1 MKSFRHYVATAMY
14 FGNNVVKENKKL
26 IATFGKRAFIL
37 TDEFLD
43 GCRNYALE
51 DVKEILDELDIEYLV
66 NDQVEDNPS
75 VETCVAITNIAR
87 KFKPDFMFGIGG
99 GSAIDAAK
107 TVGFLLTQP
116 EDVDVYEALF
126 SGPAFYE
133 HLYQELELPLVGI
146 PTTAGTG
153 SEVTGG
159 AVLTRCDMDNKDTAR
174 HKLYCTVAF
183 LDARYV
189 KESPS
194 FLIHTGAMDAL
205 AHGVETYINV
215 KSNPLNRA
223 IAAIGMD
230 MFAQY
235 KDRLISDKL
244 TDEDYETMLL
254 ISNIMGQAFMQAG
267 TCLPHGLGYP
277 LSHHKGVNHGL
288 SCSITLGE
296 WLRGFKDQSIV
307 EPVVKMCGFA
317 SVDEMADYINEI
329 LSRDVDIEV
338 TDEEITAW
346 ADQFCANPDRL
357 SRNPELI
364 TVEEITTIYRRS
376 LARYIKN

>member
-1 MKSFRHYVATAMY
+1 MKAFRHYVATPVY
-14 FGNNVVKENKKL
+14 FGENVVRDNKQL
-26 IATFGKRAFIL
+26 FATYGKRAFIV

-51 DVKEILDELDIEYLV
+51 DVTAVLDELGIPYAV
-66 NDQVEDNPS
+66 NDKTEDNPP
-75 VETCVAITNIAR
+75 VESCAAIAAEAR
-87 KFKPDFMFGIGG
+87 KFKPDFIIGIGG
-99 GSAIDAAK
+99 GSALDTAK
-107 TVGFLLTQP
+107 VVDYLLTQS
-116 EDVDVYEALF
+116 EDVDVYDVLF
-126 SGPAFYE
+126 SGAPFYE
-133 HLYQELELPLVGI
+133 HVYQELQLPLVGI

-183 LDARYV
+183 LDARYIR
-189 KESPS
+189 ESPK

-223 IAAIGMD
+223 IAAVGMQ
-230 MFAQY
+230 MFAEY
-235 KDRLISDKL
+235 KDNMLNDCL
-244 TDEDYETMLL
+244 TDEDYEKMLL
-254 ISNIMGQAFMQAG
+254 TSNVMGQAFMQAG

-288 SCSITLGE
+288 SCSMTLGE

-307 EPVVKMCGFA
+307 EPVVKLCGF
-317 SVDEMADYINEI
+317 SSTDEMADYINEI
-329 LSRDVDIEV
+329 LSRDVDISV
-338 TDEEITAW
+338 TGEEIDAW
-346 ADQFCANPDRL
+346 AEQFCANPDRL
-357 SRNPELI
+357 SRNPEPIGLEDI
-364 TVEEITTIYRRS
+364 KGIYRRA
-376 LARYIKN
+376 LARYIK

>member
-1 MKSFRHYVATAMY
+1 MKAFRHYVATAVY
-14 FGNNVVKENKKL
+14 FGENVVRDNKQL
-26 IATFGKRAFIL
+26 FATYGKRAFIV

-51 DVKEILDELDIEYLV
+51 DVTAVLDELGIPYAV
-66 NDQVEDNPS
+66 NDKTEDNPP
-75 VETCVAITNIAR
+75 VESCAAIAAEAR
-87 KFKPDFMFGIGG
+87 KFKPDFIIGIGG
-99 GSAIDAAK
+99 GSALDTAK
-107 TVGFLLTQP
+107 VVDYLLTQS
-116 EDVDVYEALF
+116 EDVDVYDVLF
-126 SGPAFYE
+126 SGAPFYE
-133 HLYQELELPLVGI
+133 HVYQELQLPLVGI

-183 LDARYV
+183 LDARYIR
-189 KESPS
+189 ESPK

-223 IAAIGMD
+223 IAAVGMQ
-230 MFAQY
+230 MFAEY
-235 KDRLISDKL
+235 KDNMLNDCL
-244 TDEDYETMLL
+244 TDEDYEKMLL
-254 ISNIMGQAFMQAG
+254 TSNVMGQAFMQAG

-288 SCSITLGE
+288 SCSMTLGE

-307 EPVVKMCGFA
+307 EPVVKLCGF
-317 SVDEMADYINEI
+317 SSTDEMADYINEI
-329 LSRDVDIEV
+329 LSRDVDISV
-338 TDEEITAW
+338 TGEEIGAW
-346 ADQFCANPDRL
+346 AEQFCANPDRL
-357 SRNPELI
+357 SRNPEPIGLEDI
-364 TVEEITTIYRRS
+364 KGIYRRA
-376 LARYIKN
+376 LARYIK

>member
-1 MKSFRHYVATAMY
+1 MKAFRHYVATAVY
-14 FGNNVVKENKKL
+14 FGENVVRDNKQL
-26 IATFGKRAFIL
+26 FATYGKRAFIV

-51 DVKEILDELDIEYLV
+51 DVTAVLDELGIPYAV
-66 NDQVEDNPS
+66 NDKTEDNPP
-75 VETCVAITNIAR
+75 VESCAAIAAEAR
-87 KFKPDFMFGIGG
+87 KFKPDFIIGIGG
-99 GSAIDAAK
+99 GSALDTAK
-107 TVGFLLTQP
+107 VVDYLLTQS
-116 EDVDVYEALF
+116 EDVDVYDVLF
-126 SGPAFYE
+126 SGAPFYE
-133 HLYQELELPLVGI
+133 HVYQELQLPLVGI

-183 LDARYV
+183 LDARYIR
-189 KESPS
+189 ESPK

-223 IAAIGMD
+223 IAAVGMQ
-230 MFAQY
+230 MFAEY
-235 KDRLISDKL
+235 KDNMLNDCL
-244 TDEDYETMLL
+244 TDEDYEKMLL
-254 ISNIMGQAFMQAG
+254 TSNVMGQAFMQAG

-288 SCSITLGE
+288 SCSMTLGE

-307 EPVVKMCGFA
+307 EPVVKLCGF
-317 SVDEMADYINEI
+317 SSTDEMADYINEI
-329 LSRDVDIEV
+329 LSRDVDISV
-338 TDEEITAW
+338 TGEEIDAW
-346 ADQFCANPDRL
+346 AEQFCANPDRL
-357 SRNPELI
+357 SRNPEPIGLEDI
-364 TVEEITTIYRRS
+364 KGIYRRA
-376 LARYIKN
+376 LARYIK

>member
-1 MKSFRHYVATAMY
+1 MKAFRHYVATPVY
-14 FGNNVVKENKKL
+14 FGENVVRDNKQL
-26 IATFGKRAFIL
+26 FATYGKRAFIV

-51 DVKEILDELDIEYLV
+51 DVTAVLDELGIPYAV
-66 NDQVEDNPS
+66 NDKTEDNPP
-75 VETCVAITNIAR
+75 VESCAAIAAEAR
-87 KFKPDFMFGIGG
+87 KFKPDFIIGIGG
-99 GSAIDAAK
+99 GSALDTAK
-107 TVGFLLTQP
+107 VVDYLLTQS
-116 EDVDVYEALF
+116 EDVDVYDVLF
-126 SGPAFYE
+126 SGAPFYE
-133 HLYQELELPLVGI
+133 HVYQELQLPLVGI

-183 LDARYV
+183 LDARYIR
-189 KESPS
+189 ESPK

-223 IAAIGMD
+223 IAAVGMQ
-230 MFAQY
+230 MFAEY
-235 KDRLISDKL
+235 KDNMLNDCL
-244 TDEDYETMLL
+244 TDEDYEKMLL
-254 ISNIMGQAFMQAG
+254 TSNVMGQAFMQAG

-288 SCSITLGE
+288 SCSMTLGE

-307 EPVVKMCGFA
+307 EPVVKLCGF
-317 SVDEMADYINEI
+317 SSTDEMADYINEI
-329 LSRDVDIEV
+329 LSRDVDISV
-338 TDEEITAW
+338 TGEEIDTW
-346 ADQFCANPDRL
+346 AEQFCANPDRL
-357 SRNPELI
+357 SRNPEPIGLEDI
-364 TVEEITTIYRRS
+364 KGIYRRA
-376 LARYIKN
+376 LARYIK

>member
-1 MKSFRHYVATAMY
+1 MKAFRYYVATAVY
-14 FGNNVVKENKKL
+14 FGENVVRDNKQL
-26 IATFGKRAFIL
+26 FATYGKRAFIV

-51 DVKEILDELDIEYLV
+51 DVTAVLDELGIPYAV
-66 NDQVEDNPS
+66 NDKTEDNPP
-75 VETCVAITNIAR
+75 VESCAAIAAEAR
-87 KFKPDFMFGIGG
+87 KFKPDFIIGIGG
-99 GSAIDAAK
+99 GSALDTAK
-107 TVGFLLTQP
+107 VVDYLLTQS
-116 EDVDVYEALF
+116 EDVDVYDALF
-126 SGPAFYE
+126 SGAPFYE
-133 HLYQELELPLVGI
+133 RVYQELQLPLVGI

-183 LDARYV
+183 LDARYIR
-189 KESPS
+189 ESPK

-223 IAAIGMD
+223 IAAVGMQ
-230 MFAQY
+230 MFAEY
-235 KDRLISDKL
+235 KDNMLNDCL
-244 TDEDYETMLL
+244 TDEDYEKMLL
-254 ISNIMGQAFMQAG
+254 TANVMGQAFMQAG

-288 SCSITLGE
+288 SCSMTLGE

-307 EPVVKMCGFA
+307 EPVVKLCGF
-317 SVDEMADYINEI
+317 SSTDEMADYINEI
-329 LSRDVDIEV
+329 LSRDVDISV
-338 TDEEITAW
+338 TGEEIDAW
-346 ADQFCANPDRL
+346 AEQFCANPDRL
-357 SRNPELI
+357 SRNPEPIGLEDI
-364 TVEEITTIYRRS
+364 KGIYRRA
-376 LARYIKN
+376 LARYIK

>member
-1 MKSFRHYVATAMY
+1 MKAFRHYVATAVY
-14 FGNNVVKENKKL
+14 FGENVVRDNKQL
-26 IATFGKRAFIL
+26 FATYGKRAFIV

-51 DVKEILDELDIEYLV
+51 DVTAVLDELGIPYAV
-66 NDQVEDNPS
+66 NDKTEDNPP
-75 VETCVAITNIAR
+75 VESCAAIAAEAR
-87 KFKPDFMFGIGG
+87 KFKPDFIIGIGG
-99 GSAIDAAK
+99 GSALDTAK
-107 TVGFLLTQP
+107 VVDYLLTQS
-116 EDVDVYEALF
+116 EDVDVYDVLF
-126 SGPAFYE
+126 SGAPFYE
-133 HLYQELELPLVGI
+133 HVYQELQLPLVGI

-183 LDARYV
+183 LDARYIR
-189 KESPS
+189 ESPK

-223 IAAIGMD
+223 IAAVGMQ
-230 MFAQY
+230 MFAEY
-235 KDRLISDKL
+235 KDNMLNDCL
-244 TDEDYETMLL
+244 TDEDYEKMLL
-254 ISNIMGQAFMQAG
+254 TSNVMGQAFMQAG

-288 SCSITLGE
+288 SCSMTLGE

-307 EPVVKMCGFA
+307 EPVVKLCGF
-317 SVDEMADYINEI
+317 SSTDEMADYINEI
-329 LSRDVDIEV
+329 LSRDVDISV
-338 TDEEITAW
+338 TGEEIDAW
-346 ADQFCANPDRL
+346 AEQFCANPDRL
-357 SRNPELI
+357 SRNPEPIGLEDI
-364 TVEEITTIYRRS
+364 KGIYRRA
-376 LARYIKN
+376 LARYMK

>member
-1 MKSFRHYVATAMY
+1 MKAFRHYVATAVY
-14 FGNNVVKENKKL
+14 FGENVVRDNKQL
-26 IATFGKRAFIL
+26 FATYGKRAFIV

-51 DVKEILDELDIEYLV
+51 DVTAVLDELGIPYAV
-66 NDQVEDNPS
+66 NDKTEDNPP
-75 VETCVAITNIAR
+75 VESCAAIAAEAR
-87 KFKPDFMFGIGG
+87 KFKPDFIIGIGG
-99 GSAIDAAK
+99 GSALDTAK
-107 TVGFLLTQP
+107 VVDYLLTQS
-116 EDVDVYEALF
+116 EDVDVYDVLF
-126 SGPAFYE
+126 SGAPFYE
-133 HLYQELELPLVGI
+133 HVYQELQLPLVGI

-183 LDARYV
+183 LDARYIR
-189 KESPS
+189 ESPK

-223 IAAIGMD
+223 IAAVGMQ
-230 MFAQY
+230 MFAEY
-235 KDRLISDKL
+235 KDNMLNDCL
-244 TDEDYETMLL
+244 TDEDYEKMLL
-254 ISNIMGQAFMQAG
+254 TANVMGQAFMQAG

-288 SCSITLGE
+288 SCSMTLGE

-307 EPVVKMCGFA
+307 EPVVKLCGF
-317 SVDEMADYINEI
+317 SSTDEMADYINEI
-329 LSRDVDIEV
+329 LSRDVDISV
-338 TDEEITAW
+338 TGEEIDAW
-346 ADQFCANPDRL
+346 AEQFCANPDRL
-357 SRNPELI
+357 SRNPEPIGLEDI
-364 TVEEITTIYRRS
+364 KGIYRRA
-376 LARYIKN
+376 LARYIK

>member
-1 MKSFRHYVATAMY
+1 MKAFRHYVATPVY
-14 FGNNVVKENKKL
+14 FGENVVRDNKQL
-26 IATFGKRAFIL
+26 FATYGKRAFIV

-51 DVKEILDELDIEYLV
+51 DVTAVLDELGIPYAV
-66 NDQVEDNPS
+66 NDKTEDNPP
-75 VETCVAITNIAR
+75 VESCAAIAAEAR
-87 KFKPDFMFGIGG
+87 KFKPDFIIGIGG
-99 GSAIDAAK
+99 GSALDTAQ
-107 TVGFLLTQP
+107 VVDYLLTQS
-116 EDVDVYEALF
+116 EAVDVYDVLF
-126 SGPAFYE
+126 SGAPFYE
-133 HLYQELELPLVGI
+133 HVYQELQLPLVGI

-183 LDARYV
+183 LDARYIR
-189 KESPS
+189 ESPK

-223 IAAIGMD
+223 IAAVGMQ
-230 MFAQY
+230 MFAEY
-235 KDRLISDKL
+235 KDNMLNDCL
-244 TDEDYETMLL
+244 TDEDYEKMLL
-254 ISNIMGQAFMQAG
+254 TSNVMGQAFMQAG

-288 SCSITLGE
+288 SCSMTLGE

-307 EPVVKMCGFA
+307 EPVVKLCGF
-317 SVDEMADYINEI
+317 SSTDEMADYINEI
-329 LSRDVDIEV
+329 LSRDVDISV
-338 TDEEITAW
+338 TGEEIDAW
-346 ADQFCANPDRL
+346 AEQFCANPDRL
-357 SRNPELI
+357 SRNPEPIGLEDI
-364 TVEEITTIYRRS
+364 KGIYRRA
-376 LARYIKN
+376 LARYIK

>member
-1 MKSFRHYVATAMY
+1 MKAFRHYVATPVY
-14 FGNNVVKENKKL
+14 FGENVVRDNKQL
-26 IATFGKRAFIL
+26 FATYGKRAFIV

-51 DVKEILDELDIEYLV
+51 DVTAVLDELGIPYAV
-66 NDQVEDNPS
+66 NDKTEDNPP
-75 VETCVAITNIAR
+75 VESCAAIAAEAR
-87 KFKPDFMFGIGG
+87 KFKPDFIIGIGG
-99 GSAIDAAK
+99 GSALDTAK
-107 TVGFLLTQP
+107 VVDYLLTQS
-116 EDVDVYEALF
+116 EDVDVYDVLF
-126 SGPAFYE
+126 SGAPFYE
-133 HLYQELELPLVGI
+133 HVYQELQLPLVGI

-183 LDARYV
+183 LDARYIR
-189 KESPS
+189 ESPK

-223 IAAIGMD
+223 IAAVGMQ
-230 MFAQY
+230 MFAEY
-235 KDRLISDKL
+235 KDNMLNDCP
-244 TDEDYETMLL
+244 TDEDYEKMLL
-254 ISNIMGQAFMQAG
+254 TSNVMGQAFMQAG

-288 SCSITLGE
+288 SCSMTLGE

-307 EPVVKMCGFA
+307 EPVVKLCGF
-317 SVDEMADYINEI
+317 SSTDEMADYINEI
-329 LSRDVDIEV
+329 LSRDVDISV
-338 TDEEITAW
+338 TGEEIDAW
-346 ADQFCANPDRL
+346 AEQFCANPDRL
-357 SRNPELI
+357 SRNPEPIGLEDI
-364 TVEEITTIYRRS
+364 KGIYRRA
-376 LARYIKN
+376 LARYIK

>member
-1 MKSFRHYVATAMY
+1 MKAFRHYVATPVY
-14 FGNNVVKENKKL
+14 FGENVVRDNKQL
-26 IATFGKRAFIL
+26 FATYGKRAFIV

-51 DVKEILDELDIEYLV
+51 DVTAVLDELGIPYAV
-66 NDQVEDNPS
+66 NDKTEDNPP
-75 VETCVAITNIAR
+75 VESCAAIAAEAR
-87 KFKPDFMFGIGG
+87 KFKPDFIIGIGG
-99 GSAIDAAK
+99 GSALDTAK
-107 TVGFLLTQP
+107 VVDYLLTQS
-116 EDVDVYEALF
+116 EDVDVYDVLF
-126 SGPAFYE
+126 SGAPFYE
-133 HLYQELELPLVGI
+133 HVYQELQLPLVGI

-183 LDARYV
+183 LDARYIR
-189 KESPS
+189 ESPK

-223 IAAIGMD
+223 IAAVGMQ
-230 MFAQY
+230 MFAEY
-235 KDRLISDKL
+235 KDNMLNDCL
-244 TDEDYETMLL
+244 TDEDYEKMLL
-254 ISNIMGQAFMQAG
+254 TSNVMGQAFMQAG

-288 SCSITLGE
+288 SCSMTLGE

-307 EPVVKMCGFA
+307 EPVVKLCGF
-317 SVDEMADYINEI
+317 SSTDEMADYINEI
-329 LSRDVDIEV
+329 LSRDVDISV
-338 TDEEITAW
+338 TGEEIDAW
-346 ADQFCANPDRL
+346 AEQFCANPDRL
-357 SRNPELI
+357 SRNPEPIWL
-364 TVEEITTIYRRS
+364 EDLNGIYRRA
-376 LARYIKN
+376 LARYIK

>member
-1 MKSFRHYVATAMY
+1 MKAFRHYVATAVY
-14 FGNNVVKENKKL
+14 FGENVVRDNKQL
-26 IATFGKRAFIL
+26 FATYGKRAFIV

-51 DVKEILDELDIEYLV
+51 DVTAVLDELGIPYAV
-66 NDQVEDNPS
+66 NDKTEDNPP
-75 VETCVAITNIAR
+75 VESCAAIAAEAR
-87 KFKPDFMFGIGG
+87 KFKPDFIIGIGG
-99 GSAIDAAK
+99 GSALDTAK
-107 TVGFLLTQP
+107 VVDYLLTQS
-116 EDVDVYEALF
+116 EDVDVYDVLF
-126 SGPAFYE
+126 SGAPFYE
-133 HLYQELELPLVGI
+133 HVYQELQLPLVGI

-183 LDARYV
+183 LDARYIR
-189 KESPS
+189 ESPK

-223 IAAIGMD
+223 IAAVGMQ
-230 MFAQY
+230 MFAEY
-235 KDRLISDKL
+235 KDNMLNDCL
-244 TDEDYETMLL
+244 TDEDYEKMLL
-254 ISNIMGQAFMQAG
+254 TSNVMGQAFMQAG

-288 SCSITLGE
+288 SCSMTLGE

-307 EPVVKMCGFA
+307 EPVVKLCGF
-317 SVDEMADYINEI
+317 SSTDEMADYINEI
-329 LSRDVDIEV
+329 LSRDVDISV
-338 TDEEITAW
+338 TGEEIDAW
-346 ADQFCANPDRL
+346 AEQFCANPDRL
-357 SRNPELI
+357 SRNPEPIGLEDI
-364 TVEEITTIYRRS
+364 KGIYRRA
-376 LARYIKN
+376 LARYTK

>member
-1 MKSFRHYVATAMY
+1 MKAFRHYVATAVY
-14 FGNNVVKENKKL
+14 FGENVVRDNKQL
-26 IATFGKRAFIL
+26 FATYGKRAFIV

-51 DVKEILDELDIEYLV
+51 DVTAVLDELGIPYAV
-66 NDQVEDNPS
+66 NDKTEDNPP
-75 VETCVAITNIAR
+75 VESCAAIAAEAR
-87 KFKPDFMFGIGG
+87 KFKPDFIIGIGG
-99 GSAIDAAK
+99 GSALDTAK
-107 TVGFLLTQP
+107 VVDYLLTQS
-116 EDVDVYEALF
+116 EDVDVYDVLF
-126 SGPAFYE
+126 SGAPFYE
-133 HLYQELELPLVGI
+133 HVYQELQLPLVGI

-183 LDARYV
+183 LDARYIR
-189 KESPS
+189 ESPK

-223 IAAIGMD
+223 IAAVGMQ
-230 MFAQY
+230 MFAEY
-235 KDRLISDKL
+235 KDNVLNDCL
-244 TDEDYETMLL
+244 TDEDYEKMILT
-254 ISNIMGQAFMQAG
+254 SNVMGQAFMQAG

-288 SCSITLGE
+288 SCSMTLGE

-307 EPVVKMCGFA
+307 EPVVKLCGF
-317 SVDEMADYINEI
+317 SSTDEMADYINEI
-329 LSRDVDIEV
+329 LSRDVDISV
-338 TDEEITAW
+338 TGEEIDAW
-346 ADQFCANPDRL
+346 AEQFCANPDRL
-357 SRNPELI
+357 SRNPEPIGLEDI
-364 TVEEITTIYRRS
+364 KGIYRRA
-376 LARYIKN
+376 LARYMK

>member
-1 MKSFRHYVATAMY
+1 MKAFRYYVATAVY
-14 FGNNVVKENKKL
+14 FGENVVRDNKQL
-26 IATFGKRAFIL
+26 FATYGKRAFIV

-51 DVKEILDELDIEYLV
+51 DVTAVLDELGIPYAV
-66 NDQVEDNPS
+66 NDKTEDNPP
-75 VETCVAITNIAR
+75 VESCAAIAAEAR
-87 KFKPDFMFGIGG
+87 KFKPDFIIGIGG
-99 GSAIDAAK
+99 GSALDTAK
-107 TVGFLLTQP
+107 VVDYLLTQS
-116 EDVDVYEALF
+116 EDVDVYDALF
-126 SGPAFYE
+126 SGAPFYE
-133 HLYQELELPLVGI
+133 RVYQELQLPLVGI

-183 LDARYV
+183 LDARYIR
-189 KESPS
+189 ESPK

-223 IAAIGMD
+223 VAAVGMQ
-230 MFAQY
+230 MFAEY
-235 KDRLISDKL
+235 KDNMLNDCL
-244 TDEDYETMLL
+244 TDEDYEKMLL
-254 ISNIMGQAFMQAG
+254 TSNVMGQAFMQAG

-288 SCSITLGE
+288 SCSMTLGE

-307 EPVVKMCGFA
+307 EPVVKLCGF
-317 SVDEMADYINEI
+317 SSTDEMADYINEI
-329 LSRDVDIEV
+329 LSRDVDISV
-338 TDEEITAW
+338 TGEEIDAW
-346 ADQFCANPDRL
+346 AEQFCANPDRL
-357 SRNPELI
+357 SRNPEPIGLEDI
-364 TVEEITTIYRRS
+364 KEIYRRA
-376 LARYIKN
+376 LARYIK

>member
-1 MKSFRHYVATAMY
+1 MKAFRHYVATPVY
-14 FGNNVVKENKKL
+14 FGENVVRDNKQL
-26 IATFGKRAFIL
+26 FATYGKRAFIV

-51 DVKEILDELDIEYLV
+51 GVTAVLDELGIPYAV
-66 NDQVEDNPS
+66 NDKTEDNPP
-75 VETCVAITNIAR
+75 VESCVAIAAEAR
-87 KFKPDFMFGIGG
+87 KFKPDFIIGIGG
-99 GSAIDAAK
+99 GSALDTAK
-107 TVGFLLTQP
+107 VVDYLLTQS
-116 EDVDVYEALF
+116 EDVDVYDVLF
-126 SGPAFYE
+126 SGAPFYE
-133 HLYQELELPLVGI
+133 HVYQELQLPLVGI

-183 LDARYV
+183 LDARYIR
-189 KESPS
+189 ESPK

-223 IAAIGMD
+223 IAAVGMQ
-230 MFAQY
+230 MFAEY
-235 KDRLISDKL
+235 KDNMLNDCL
-244 TDEDYETMLL
+244 TDEDYEKMLL
-254 ISNIMGQAFMQAG
+254 TSNVMGQAFMQAG

-288 SCSITLGE
+288 SCSMTLGE

-307 EPVVKMCGFA
+307 EPVVKLCGF
-317 SVDEMADYINEI
+317 SSTDEMADYINEI
-329 LSRDVDIEV
+329 LSRDVDISV
-338 TDEEITAW
+338 TGEEIDAW
-346 ADQFCANPDRL
+346 AEQFCANPDRL
-357 SRNPELI
+357 SRNPEPIGLEDI
-364 TVEEITTIYRRS
+364 KGIYRRA
-376 LARYIKN
+376 LARYIK

>member
-1 MKSFRHYVATAMY
+1 MKAFRHYVATAVY
-14 FGNNVVKENKKL
+14 FGENVVRDNKQL
-26 IATFGKRAFIL
+26 FATYGKRAFIV

-51 DVKEILDELDIEYLV
+51 DVTAVLDELGIPYAV
-66 NDQVEDNPS
+66 NDKTEDNPP
-75 VETCVAITNIAR
+75 VESCAAIAAEAR
-87 KFKPDFMFGIGG
+87 KFKPDFIIGIGG
-99 GSAIDAAK
+99 GSALDTAK
-107 TVGFLLTQP
+107 VVDYLLTQS
-116 EDVDVYEALF
+116 EDVDVYDVLF
-126 SGPAFYE
+126 SGAPFYE
-133 HLYQELELPLVGI
+133 HVYQELQLPLVGI

-183 LDARYV
+183 LDARYIR
-189 KESPS
+189 ESPK

-223 IAAIGMD
+223 IAAVGMQ
-230 MFAQY
+230 MFAEY
-235 KDRLISDKL
+235 KDNMLNDCL
-244 TDEDYETMLL
+244 TDEDYEKMLL
-254 ISNIMGQAFMQAG
+254 TANVMGQAFMQAG

-288 SCSITLGE
+288 SCSMTLGE

-307 EPVVKMCGFA
+307 EPVVKLCGF
-317 SVDEMADYINEI
+317 SSTDEMADYINEI
-329 LSRDVDIEV
+329 LSRDVDISV
-338 TDEEITAW
+338 TGEETDAW
-346 ADQFCANPDRL
+346 AEQFCANPDRL
-357 SRNPELI
+357 SRNPEPIGLEDI
-364 TVEEITTIYRRS
+364 KGIYRRA
-376 LARYIKN
+376 LARYIK

>member
-1 MKSFRHYVATAMY
+1 MKAFRHYVATAVY
-14 FGNNVVKENKKL
+14 FGENVVRDNKQL
-26 IATFGKRAFIL
+26 FATYGKRAFIV

-51 DVKEILDELDIEYLV
+51 DVTAVLDELGIPYAV
-66 NDQVEDNPS
+66 NDKTEENPPVES
-75 VETCVAITNIAR
+75 CAAIAAEAR
-87 KFKPDFMFGIGG
+87 KFKPDFIIGIGG
-99 GSAIDAAK
+99 GSALDTAK
-107 TVGFLLTQP
+107 VVDYLLTQS
-116 EDVDVYEALF
+116 EDVDVYDVLF
-126 SGPAFYE
+126 SGAPFYE
-133 HLYQELELPLVGI
+133 HVYQELQLPLVGI

-183 LDARYV
+183 LDARYIR
-189 KESPS
+189 ESPK

-223 IAAIGMD
+223 IAAVGMQ
-230 MFAQY
+230 MFAEY
-235 KDRLISDKL
+235 KDNMLNDCL
-244 TDEDYETMLL
+244 TDEDYEKMLL
-254 ISNIMGQAFMQAG
+254 TSNVMGQAFMQAG

-288 SCSITLGE
+288 SCSMTLGE

-307 EPVVKMCGFA
+307 EPVVKLCGF
-317 SVDEMADYINEI
+317 SSTDEMADYINEI
-329 LSRDVDIEV
+329 LSRDVDISV
-338 TDEEITAW
+338 TGEEIGAW
-346 ADQFCANPDRL
+346 AEQFCANPDRL
-357 SRNPELI
+357 SRNPEPIGLEDI
-364 TVEEITTIYRRS
+364 KGIYRRA
-376 LARYIKN
+376 LARYIK

>member
-1 MKSFRHYVATAMY
+1 MKAFRHYVATAVY
-14 FGNNVVKENKKL
+14 FGENVVRDNKQL
-26 IATFGKRAFIL
+26 FATYGKRAFIV

-51 DVKEILDELDIEYLV
+51 DVTAVLDELGIPYAV
-66 NDQVEDNPS
+66 NDKTEENPPVES
-75 VETCVAITNIAR
+75 CAAIAAEAR
-87 KFKPDFMFGIGG
+87 KFKPDFIIGIGG
-99 GSAIDAAK
+99 GSALDTAK
-107 TVGFLLTQP
+107 VVDYLLTQS
-116 EDVDVYEALF
+116 EDVDVYDVLF
-126 SGPAFYE
+126 SGAPFYE
-133 HLYQELELPLVGI
+133 HVYQELQLPLVGI

-183 LDARYV
+183 LDARYIR
-189 KESPS
+189 ESPK

-223 IAAIGMD
+223 VAAVGMQ
-230 MFAQY
+230 MFAEY
-235 KDRLISDKL
+235 KDNMLNDCL
-244 TDEDYETMLL
+244 TDEDYEKMLL
-254 ISNIMGQAFMQAG
+254 TSNVMGQAFMQAG

-288 SCSITLGE
+288 SCSMTLGE

-307 EPVVKMCGFA
+307 EPVVKLCGF
-317 SVDEMADYINEI
+317 SSTDEMADYINEI
-329 LSRDVDIEV
+329 LSRDVDISV
-338 TDEEITAW
+338 TGEEIDAW
-346 ADQFCANPDRL
+346 AEQFCANPDRL
-357 SRNPELI
+357 SRNPEPIGLEDI
-364 TVEEITTIYRRS
+364 KGIYRRA
-376 LARYIKN
+376 LARYIK

>member
-1 MKSFRHYVATAMY
+1 MKAFRHYVATPVY
-14 FGNNVVKENKKL
+14 FGENVVRDNKQL
-26 IATFGKRAFIL
+26 FATYGKRAFIV

-51 DVKEILDELDIEYLV
+51 DVTAVLDELGIPYAV
-66 NDQVEDNPS
+66 NDKTEDNPP
-75 VETCVAITNIAR
+75 VESCAAIAAEAR
-87 KFKPDFMFGIGG
+87 KFKPDFIIGIGG
-99 GSAIDAAK
+99 GSALDTAK
-107 TVGFLLTQP
+107 VVDYLLTQS
-116 EDVDVYEALF
+116 EDVDVYDVLF
-126 SGPAFYE
+126 SGAPFYE
-133 HLYQELELPLVGI
+133 HVYQELQLPLVGI

-183 LDARYV
+183 LDARYIR
-189 KESPS
+189 ESPK

-223 IAAIGMD
+223 VAAVGMQ
-230 MFAQY
+230 MFAEY
-235 KDRLISDKL
+235 KDNMLNDCL
-244 TDEDYETMLL
+244 TDEDYEKMLL
-254 ISNIMGQAFMQAG
+254 TSNVMGQAFMQAG

-288 SCSITLGE
+288 SCSMTLGE

-307 EPVVKMCGFA
+307 EPVVKLCGF
-317 SVDEMADYINEI
+317 SSTDEMADYINEI
-329 LSRDVDIEV
+329 LSRDVDISV
-338 TDEEITAW
+338 TGEEIDAW
-346 ADQFCANPDRL
+346 AEQFCANPDRL
-357 SRNPELI
+357 SRNPEPIGLEDI
-364 TVEEITTIYRRS
+364 KGIYRRA
-376 LARYIKN
+376 LARYIK

>member
-1 MKSFRHYVATAMY
+1 MKAFRHYVATPVY
-14 FGNNVVKENKKL
+14 FGENVVRDNKQL
-26 IATFGKRAFIL
+26 FATYGKRAFIV

-51 DVKEILDELDIEYLV
+51 DVTAVLDELGIPYAV
-66 NDQVEDNPS
+66 NDKTEDNPP
-75 VETCVAITNIAR
+75 VESCSAIAAEAR
-87 KFKPDFMFGIGG
+87 KFKPDFIIGIGG
-99 GSAIDAAK
+99 GSALDTAK
-107 TVGFLLTQP
+107 VVDYLLTQS
-116 EDVDVYEALF
+116 EDVDVYDVLF
-126 SGPAFYE
+126 SGAPFYE
-133 HLYQELELPLVGI
+133 HVYQELQLPLVGI

-183 LDARYV
+183 LDARYIR
-189 KESPS
+189 ESPK

-223 IAAIGMD
+223 IAAVGMQ
-230 MFAQY
+230 MFAEY
-235 KDRLISDKL
+235 KDNMLNDCL
-244 TDEDYETMLL
+244 TDEDYEKMLL
-254 ISNIMGQAFMQAG
+254 TSNVMGQAFMQAG

-288 SCSITLGE
+288 SCSMTLGE

-307 EPVVKMCGFA
+307 EPVVKLCGF
-317 SVDEMADYINEI
+317 SSTDEMADYINEI
-329 LSRDVDIEV
+329 LSRDVDISV
-338 TDEEITAW
+338 TGEEIDAW
-346 ADQFCANPDRL
+346 AEQFCANPDRL
-357 SRNPELI
+357 SRNPEPIGLEDI
-364 TVEEITTIYRRS
+364 KGIYRRA
-376 LARYIKN
+376 LARYIK

>member
-1 MKSFRHYVATAMY
+1 MKAFRHYVATPVY
-14 FGNNVVKENKKL
+14 FGENVVRDNKQL
-26 IATFGKRAFIL
+26 FATYGKRAFIV

-51 DVKEILDELDIEYLV
+51 DVTAVLDELGIPYAV
-66 NDQVEDNPS
+66 NDKTEDNPP
-75 VETCVAITNIAR
+75 VESCAAIAAEAR
-87 KFKPDFMFGIGG
+87 KFKPDFIIGIGG
-99 GSAIDAAK
+99 GSALDTAK
-107 TVGFLLTQP
+107 VVDYLLTQS
-116 EDVDVYEALF
+116 EDVDVYDVLF
-126 SGPAFYE
+126 SGAPFYE
-133 HLYQELELPLVGI
+133 HVYQELQLPLVGI

-183 LDARYV
+183 LDARYIR
-189 KESPS
+189 ESPK

-223 IAAIGMD
+223 IAAVGMQ
-230 MFAQY
+230 MFAEY
-235 KDRLISDKL
+235 KDNMLNDCL
-244 TDEDYETMLL
+244 TDEDYEKMLL
-254 ISNIMGQAFMQAG
+254 TSNVMGQAFMQAG

-288 SCSITLGE
+288 SCSMTLGE

-307 EPVVKMCGFA
+307 EPVVKLCGF
-317 SVDEMADYINEI
+317 SSTDEMADYINEI
-329 LSRDVDIEV
+329 LSRDVDISV
-338 TDEEITAW
+338 TGEEIGAW
-346 ADQFCANPDRL
+346 AEQFCANPDRL
-357 SRNPELI
+357 SRNPEPIGLEDI
-364 TVEEITTIYRRS
+364 KGIYRRA
-376 LARYIKN
+376 LARYIK